1 MSRNFQSFISLLL
14 LLSVSAVANDTN
26 DVMAKAATGFVSS
39 FTSIFIPLLIF
50 GTIISIG
57 LSMAQ
62 KKPEMLAYG
71 CGTIFLIG
79 LVLVIIDFVKAHSA
93 FFTVAG
99 LVVVVIAAI
108 VFIVRQSR
116 GEDYPSEIKTF
127 DKRKNLNSHDNA
139 SYEKTELKRDSIL
152 RQNNSQSEITPAIR
166 DPFHVY
172 PATYDGVV
180 RQIPTATEIA
190 GKVGEDEVSK
200 AVWAAC
206 QFDARH
212 YKILR
217 NVYVPV
223 SDGYSE
229 IDVLLLH
236 ETGVYVFESKN
247 VSGSVYG
254 DENHP
259 QWQRFKSNSEKD
271 FFPNPIM
278 QNEGHINA
286 LCDFLQLDK
295 FQFRVFSII
304 VFGLK
309 SKLKAVPENTS
320 FMSIYEVYNLETDL
334 VKKMM
339 SEKVLYNAET
349 IDLWCK
355 KLLPCTL
362 LTEEQKKAHREKVS
376 QKFHKIN

>member
-1 MSRNFQSFISLLL
+1 MKNIVLFIALLL
-14 LLSVSAVANDTN
+14 TSAFADNNAMVSQMSSAFLSC
-26 DVMAKAATGFVSS
+26 

-57 LSMAQ
+57 LSMVQ

-99 LVVVVIAAI
+99 LVVVLIAAI

-116 GEDYPSEIKTF
+116 GEDYPSEIKAF
-127 DKRKNLNSHDNA
+127 DKRKNLNSHNKA
-139 SYEKTELKRDSIL
+139 SYEKNEIKRDSIL

-180 RQIPTATEIA
+180 RQIPTAAEIA

>member
-1 MSRNFQSFISLLL
+1 MSRIFQCVVCLML
-14 LLSVSAVANDTN
+14 LLSIGVLANNTN
-26 DVMAKAATGFVSS
+26 DVMAKAATGFVSG

-71 CGTIFLIG
+71 CGTILLLGLI
-79 LVLVIIDFVKAHSA
+79 LAIVDFIKAHSA

-99 LVVVVIAAI
+99 IVIVLIAAI
-108 VFIVRQSR
+108 VFIIRQSR
-116 GEDYPSEIKTF
+116 GEDYPSDIKAF
-127 DKRKNLNSHDNA
+127 EKEKNLNSHDNA
-139 SYEKTELKRDSIL
+139 SYEKTEIKRDSIL

-166 DPFHVY
+166 DPLHVY

-200 AVWAAC
+200 AVWTAC
-206 QFDARH
+206 QFDGRH

-217 NVYVPV
+217 NVYIPV
-223 SDGYSE
+223 NDEYSE

-271 FFPNPIM
+271 FFTNPVM
-278 QNEGHINA
+278 QNEGHIKA
-286 LCDFLQLDK
+286 LCDFLQLSK
-295 FQFRVFSII
+295 YQFRVFSII

-309 SKLKAVPENTS
+309 SKLKAVPQNTS
-320 FMSIYEVYNLETDL
+320 SMSIFEVYNLETEL

-339 SEKVLYNAET
+339 AEKVFYNAET
-349 IDLWCK
+349 IDSWCK
-355 KLLPCTL
+355 NLLPCTL
-362 LTEEQKKAHREKVS
+362 LTEEQKKAHHEKIA
-376 QKFHKIN
+376 QKFHKIS

>member
-1 MSRNFQSFISLLL
+1 MKNIVLFIALLL
-14 LLSVSAVANDTN
+14 TSAFADNNAMVSQMSSA
-26 DVMAKAATGFVSS
+26 FLSS

-99 LVVVVIAAI
+99 LVVVLIAAI

-127 DKRKNLNSHDNA
+127 DKRKNLISHNNA
-139 SYEKTELKRDSIL
+139 SYEKNEIKRDSIL

-180 RQIPTATEIA
+180 RQIPTAAEIA

-223 SDGYSE
+223 SEGYSE

>member
-1 MSRNFQSFISLLL
+1 MKNIVLFIALLL
-14 LLSVSAVANDTN
+14 TSAFADNNAMVSQMSSA
-26 DVMAKAATGFVSS
+26 FLSS

-99 LVVVVIAAI
+99 LVVVLIAAI

-116 GEDYPSEIKTF
+116 GEDYPSEIRTF
-127 DKRKNLNSHDNA
+127 DKRKNLISHNNA
-139 SYEKTELKRDSIL
+139 SYEKNEIKRDSIL

-180 RQIPTATEIA
+180 RQIPTAAEIA

-259 QWQRFKSNSEKD
+259 QWQRFKSNIEKD

>member
-1 MSRNFQSFISLLL
+1 MSRIFQCVVCLML
-14 LLSVSAVANDTN
+14 LLSIGVLANNTN
-26 DVMAKAATGFVSS
+26 DVMAKAATGFVSG

-79 LVLVIIDFVKAHSA
+79 LVLTIIDFVKAHSA

-99 LVVVVIAAI
+99 IVIVLIAAI
-108 VFIVRQSR
+108 VFIIRQSR
-116 GEDYPSEIKTF
+116 GEDYPSDVKAFEKE
-127 DKRKNLNSHDNA
+127 KNLNSHDNA
-139 SYEKTELKRDSIL
+139 SYEKTEVKRDSIL

-166 DPFHVY
+166 DPLHVY
-172 PATYDGVV
+172 PATYGDVA

-200 AVWAAC
+200 AVWTAC
-206 QFDARH
+206 QFDGRH

-271 FFPNPIM
+271 FFPNPVM
-278 QNEGHINA
+278 QNEGHIKA
-286 LCDFLQLDK
+286 LCDFLQLSK
-295 FQFRVFSII
+295 YQFRVFSII

-320 FMSIYEVYNLETDL
+320 FMSIYEVYNLETEL

-339 SEKVLYNAET
+339 AEKVFYNAET

-355 KLLPCTL
+355 NLLPCTL
-362 LTEEQKKAHREKVS
+362 LTEEQKKAHHEKIA
-376 QKFHKIN
+376 QKFHKIS

>member
-1 MSRNFQSFISLLL
+1 MKNIVLFIALLL
-14 LLSVSAVANDTN
+14 TSAFADNNAMVSQMSSA
-26 DVMAKAATGFVSS
+26 FLSS

-99 LVVVVIAAI
+99 LVVVLIAAI

-127 DKRKNLNSHDNA
+127 DKRKNLNSHNNA
-139 SYEKTELKRDSIL
+139 SYEKNGIKRDSIL

-180 RQIPTATEIA
+180 RQIPTAAEIA

-200 AVWAAC
+200 SVWAAC

-295 FQFRVFSII
+295 F
-304 VFGLK
+304 
-309 SKLKAVPENTS
+309 
-320 FMSIYEVYNLETDL
+320 
-334 VKKMM
+334 
-339 SEKVLYNAET
+339 
-349 IDLWCK
+349 
-355 KLLPCTL
+355 
-362 LTEEQKKAHREKVS
+362 
-376 QKFHKIN
+376 

>member
-1 MSRNFQSFISLLL
+1 MRFFQTAIFVLF
-14 LLSVSAVANDTN
+14 LLSVDVLADSSN
-26 DVMAKAATGFVSS
+26 DVMAKAATGFVNSFSS
-39 FTSIFIPLLIF
+39 VFIPIIIF
-50 GTIISIG
+50 GAIISIG
-57 LSMAQ
+57 FSMAQ
-62 KKPEMLAYG
+62 KKPEIIGYG

-79 LVLVIIDFVKAHSA
+79 LAMVIIDFIKTHSI
-93 FFTVAG
+93 FFTIAG
-99 LVVVVIAAI
+99 
-108 VFIVRQSR
+108 FIVAFILVILFLIAKYEGVDFS
-116 GEDYPSEIKTF
+116 SE
-127 DKRKNLNSHDNA
+127 NESHDNLKSSEPCCDSDFEKKKNTMA
-139 SYEKTELKRDSIL
+139 SSLSQSNT
-152 RQNNSQSEITPAIR
+152 QSEITPSIR
-166 DPFHVY
+166 DPLRVY
-172 PATYDGVV
+172 PATYQEVV
-180 RQIPTATEIA
+180 GQIPSATEMA
-190 GKVGEDEVSK
+190 GKLGEDEVSK
-200 AVWAAC
+200 AVWTAC
-206 QFDARH
+206 QFDGRY

-223 SDGYSE
+223 RGGYSE

>member
-1 MSRNFQSFISLLL
+1 MKNIVFFIALLL
-14 LLSVSAVANDTN
+14 TSAFAGNSAMVSQMTSA
-26 DVMAKAATGFVSS
+26 FVSS
-39 FTSIFIPLLIF
+39 FTSIFIPIVVF
-50 GTIISIG
+50 GAIISIG

-71 CGTIFLIG
+71 CGTILLLGLI
-79 LVLVIIDFVKAHSA
+79 LVIVDFIKAHSA
-93 FFTVAG
+93 FFTIAG
-99 LVVVVIAAI
+99 IVIVLIVAI
-108 VFIVRQSR
+108 VFIIRQSR
-116 GEDYPSEIKTF
+116 GEDYPSDVKAFEKEKI
-127 DKRKNLNSHDNA
+127 LNSHDNA
-139 SYEKTELKRDSIL
+139 SYEKTEIKRDSIL

-200 AVWAAC
+200 AVWTAC
-206 QFDARH
+206 QFDGRH

-259 QWQRFKSNSEKD
+259 QWQRFKSNSEKN
-271 FFPNPIM
+271 FFSNPVM
-278 QNEGHINA
+278 QNEGHIKA
-286 LCDFLQLDK
+286 LCDFLQLSK
-295 FQFRVFSII
+295 YQFRVFSII

-320 FMSIYEVYNLETDL
+320 FMSIYEVYNLETEL

-339 SEKVLYNAET
+339 AEKVFYNAET

-362 LTEEQKKAHREKVS
+362 LTEDQKKAHHEKIA
-376 QKFHKIN
+376 QKFHKIS

>member
-1 MSRNFQSFISLLL
+1 MKNIVLFIALLL
-14 LLSVSAVANDTN
+14 TSAFADNNAMVSQMSSA
-26 DVMAKAATGFVSS
+26 FLSS

-99 LVVVVIAAI
+99 LVVVLIAAI

-127 DKRKNLNSHDNA
+127 DKRKNLISHNNA
-139 SYEKTELKRDSIL
+139 SYEKNEIKRDSIL

-180 RQIPTATEIA
+180 RQIPTAAEIA